1 MQILFAAKG
10 ENPRVSGTV
19 VRAVKMLCMTKMKHL
34 SAEAMKAQKKK
45 PGLENTAQ
53 DPKEA

>member
-10 ENPRVSGTV
+10 DNPRVSGTV
-19 VRAVKMLCMTKMKHL
+19 VRAVKMLCMTKMKRL

>member
-19 VRAVKMLCMTKMKHL
+19 VRAVKMLCTTEMKRL
-34 SAEAMKAQKKK
+34 SAEAVKAQKRK
-45 PGLENTAQ
+45 PGRENTAQ

>member
-19 VRAVKMLCMTKMKHL
+19 VRAVKMLCTTEMKRL
-34 SAEAMKAQKKK
+34 SAEAVKAQKRK
-45 PGLENTAQ
+45 PTV
-53 DPKEA
+53 D